1 MYLNLSKAQGF
12 VKNGL
17 RVTSPAK
24 RRKLGVFSL
33 APNSAKI
40 QVTSLRWCTRSTTI
54 RSGCLHHLYQIW

>member
-1 MYLNLSKAQGF
+1 MYLNLSKAQGL

-24 RRKLGVFSL
+24 RRKLGAFSF

-40 QVTSLRWCTRSTTI
+40 QVTSLR
-54 RSGCLHHLYQIW
+54 